1 MRRLNVLRSLS
12 FKLSRRAL
20 ETMYF
25 SFIRP
30 ILEYGGVLLTNC
42 GSVNAKKL
50 EKVHLQAA
58 RIVTGAVQPTQLEQ
72 LHKETGWQTL
82 AERRD
87 IHCLCLFYKIVNGLT
102 PSYLSELVPVQPVH
116 SYNLRNMTGI
126 QNLFCRTSRFHE
138 SFIPYAT
145 TLWNNLSGEV
155 RHSETLII
163 FKNTLKKNIVKLNQ
177 LYYIGPRKDAIQLAR
192 LRMNCSTLNKHMFKF
207 GLTNSDRCSC
217 NQGVEDTFHFF
228 FVCPKYTIF
237 RDILQTQVIRYAPF
251 TLHTLLSGAADCSEK
266 ENSEIVSSV
275 LQYINDTKRFS
286 K

>member
-1 MRRLNVLRSLS
+1 
-12 FKLSRRAL
+12 
-20 ETMYF
+20 
-25 SFIRP
+25 
-30 ILEYGGVLLTNC
+30 
-42 GSVNAKKL
+42 
-50 EKVHLQAA
+50 
-58 RIVTGAVQPTQLEQ
+58 
-72 LHKETGWQTL
+72 
-82 AERRD
+82 
-87 IHCLCLFYKIVNGLT
+87 
-102 PSYLSELVPVQPVH
+102 
-116 SYNLRNMTGI
+116 MTGI

-228 FVCPKYTIF
+228 LFVQN
-237 RDILQTQVIRYAPF
+237 ILYLETYYKLRLYGM
-251 TLHTLLSGAADCSEK
+251 HLLLYRHYCQGAL
-266 ENSEIVSSV
+266 IVLRRKIV
-275 LQYINDTKRFS
+275 K
-286 K
+286 

>member
-1 MRRLNVLRSLS
+1 MRRLNILRSLS
-12 FKLSRRAL
+12 SKLSRRAL

-30 ILEYGGVLLTNC
+30 IREYGSVLMTNC

-50 EKVHLQAA
+50 EKVQLQAA
-58 RIVTGAVQPTQLEQ
+58 RIVTGALQPTQLEQ
-72 LHKETGWQTL
+72 LYKETGWQTL

-102 PSYLSELVPVQPVH
+102 PSYLSELVPAQPVH

-155 RHSETLII
+155 RQSETLAI
-163 FKNTLKKNIVKLNQ
+163 FKNALKKNIVKFNQ

-192 LRMNCSTLNKHMFKF
+192 LRMNCNTHNKNMFKF

-217 NQGVEDTFHFF
+217 IQGVEDTFHFF
-228 FVCPKYTIF
+228 FACPKYTIF
-237 RDILQTQVIRYAPF
+237 RDILQTQVVRYAPF
-251 TLHTLLSGAADCSEK
+251 TLQTLLSGSTDCSEK
-266 ENSEIVSSV
+266 ESSETVSSV